1 MSDMM
6 AFFTQKLQEAR
17 KMCSLSKRLV
27 SSHTGII
34 TRISKLLIH
43 PDDPPLHL
51 FAAEASQIVRDGRRQ
66 DIGAVGGA
74 GYLHD
79 LGLAA
84 AIGEAVERYSWCSFG
99 ESMILFG
106 SYRDLSKQGLSAIHP
121 ERFYLFSAKQYA
133 AEGFPFQ
140 RFTEDAQIRW
150 IEGEDLLQRK
160 KVFVP
165 ERLVLGSAMK
175 EKEGE
180 IAIGYATTSG
190 CAAALSFASALL
202 KGILELVERDAFIG
216 MWYHQLKVPQIDLS
230 SHPLLEQVFDFFF
243 DPTGIEYS
251 LFDLTTDL
259 EVPVILCVGIDPAHD
274 LGAIQVGAAASL
286 DPLDA
291 ALAAL
296 KEAGQSRLY
305 AKYLGPLEESDFWK
319 IHTFEDHVRLW
330 NSTQMIKHLDFLF
343 RGRKRKLMEL
353 PSLSTPG
360 ETDQDRLRKVLH
372 IFTKNELDLIGV
384 DITPSDLAE
393 LGLAVVKVL
402 APQLLQI
409 DSDHRYRYLGS
420 PRLYALPLRLGYA
433 DHCKIEEEINPIPH
447 PFP

>member
-6 AFFTQKLQEAR
+6 TFFAPKLQNAR
-17 KMCSLSKRLV
+17 KMCSLSEKLV
-27 SSHTGII
+27 SPHTGII
-34 TRISKLLIH
+34 TRISKLMIH
-43 PDDPPLHL
+43 PDDPTLHL
-51 FAAEASQIVRDGRRQ
+51 FAAEASHIVRDGCRQ

-99 ESMILFG
+99 EGMTLFG
-106 SYRDLSKQGLSAIHP
+106 SYRDLSEQGLSAIHP
-121 ERFYLFSAKQYA
+121 ERFCLFSAKQYT

-140 RFTEDAQIRW
+140 RFTEDAQIHW

-165 ERLVLGSAMK
+165 ERLVLGSPM
-175 EKEGE
+175 KEGE

-190 CAAALSFASALL
+190 CAAALSLASALL
-202 KGILELVERDAFIG
+202 KGILELIERDAFIG
-216 MWYHQLKVPQIDLS
+216 MWYHQLEVPQLDIS
-230 SHPLLEQVFDFFF
+230 SHPLLEQVFDSFFA
-243 DPTGIEYS
+243 PTSVEYR

-259 EVPVILCVGIDPAHD
+259 GVPVVLCVGIDPSHD
-274 LGAIQVGAAASL
+274 LGAVQVGAAASL

-305 AKYLGPLEESDFWK
+305 AKYLGPLEAPDFSK
-319 IHTFEDHVRLW
+319 IYTFEDHVRLW
-330 NSTQMIKHLDFLF
+330 NSTPMIKHLNFLF
-343 RGRKRKLMEL
+343 RGQRRRLTEL
-353 PSLSTPG
+353 PSVSTLG
-360 ETDQDRLRKVLH
+360 ETDQDRLRNVLH
-372 IFTKNELDLIGV
+372 IFAKNELDLIGV

-393 LGLAVVKVL
+393 LGLTVAKVL

-409 DSDHRYRYLGS
+409 DGDHRYRYLGN
-420 PRLYALPLRLGYA
+420 PRLYELPLKLGYT
-433 DHCKIEEEINPIPH
+433 DLRKSEEELNPIPH